1 MWAVVLRVEVG
12 DQGSDHPTYGIAK
25 RLWDVSVGGLPVP
38 HMRGDD
44 VDGAERV
51 PTQEVAD
58 GDADGNRGDGAIEL
72 EATLVGKPGGGQ
84 EVESLDEAMLGMGIE
99 VGLVPE
105 GCLGGAALLSGGAG
119 PCAVSGPSALRSIV
133 HVAHDGGEV
142 AVAEAGDAATGMGAE
157 AALGVAKVV
166 ERVATEGA
174 DE

>member
-1 MWAVVLRVEVG
+1 MWAGVLRVEVG

-44 VDGAERV
+44 VDGAGRV
-51 PTQEVAD
+51 TTQEVAD
-58 GDADGNRGDGAIEL
+58 GDAEGNRGDGAIEL
-72 EATLVGKPGGGQ
+72 EATFLGEPGGEE
-84 EVESLDEAMLGMGIE
+84 EVESLDEAMLWMGIE

-105 GCLGGAALLSGGAG
+105 GGLGGAALLSGSTG
-119 PCAVSGPSALRSIV
+119 PRAVSGPSAVRSLV

-142 AVAEAGDAATGMGAE
+142 AVAEAGDAATGMGTE
-157 AALGVAKVV
+157 AALGLAQILK
-166 ERVATEGA
+166 RVATEGA